1 MIDISGENVVLVGA
15 LLLFVAVIAGK
26 VAYRFGAPALLLFL
40 GVGMLFGLNFIS
52 FRSVEMT
59 QFVGMIALCIIL
71 FTGGMDTKFS
81 EIKPIIGPGVVLA
94 TAGVVMTAFILASF
108 VWLVAPWLGI
118 EMPFVLALLLASTM
132 SSTDSASVFSIL
144 RSKKQGLKQN
154 LRPLLELESGS
165 NDPMAYMMT
174 ILLISVVSHSSGS
187 VGMGMSV
194 VFFVVQMIVGA
205 LSGYL
210 IGRLAVWTINR
221 INLANHSLYSVLL
234 LAFIFFSFA
243 FTDLIKGNGY
253 LAVYLSGLVVGNY
266 KLQQK
271 RPLTVFFDG
280 FTWLMQIVMFLTL
293 GLFVNSDELL
303 EPRVLILGGLVG
315 AFMILVARPL
325 TVFICMAP
333 FRKFTAKARLYVSWV
348 GLRGAVPI
356 LFAIYPL
363 MAHVENAGLL
373 FNVVFLGTIISLL
386 VQGTTV
392 SGMANLLG
400 LAYEERES
408 AFSVDMHQDM
418 KSALTEVEV
427 NETMLESGHWLQS
440 AVYTSMLDF
449 AASVHRMAD
458 LAGKRPQLGCEYI
471 TAASLTGMDLAS
483 GSVSITAAVA
493 PDIFYKILGEQTGLD
508 IVDEASLL
516 PCVVSLARAKR
527 AYDKIKSAL
536 DQVEATG
543 YGIVMPGIDELTLEE
558 PEIVRQGGQ
567 YGVRLSASAPSL
579 HIMRANIHTEL
590 SPTVGSEQQGEELIK
605 SLLADF
611 ETDPGKLWSTNIF
624 GKSLNELV
632 SEGVQA
638 KLLHMPQ
645 ELSLIHI

>member
-1 MIDISGENVVLVGA
+1 MTQDQIYQNIAQRTGGDI
-15 LLLFVAVIAGK
+15 
-26 VAYRFGAPALLLFL
+26 YL
-40 GVGMLFGLNFIS
+40 GVVGPVRSGKSTFIKRFAELMLLPRIKNEARRARAHDELPQSAAGRTIMTTEPKFIPEKAVKLELSGGGS
-52 FRSVEMT
+52 FK
-59 QFVGMIALCIIL
+59 ALCIVAVRLGAVQQDDIR
-71 FTGGMDTKFS
+71 
-81 EIKPIIGPGVVLA
+81 LA
-94 TAGVVMTAFILASF
+94 
-108 VWLVAPWLGI
+108 
-118 EMPFVLALLLASTM
+118 
-132 SSTDSASVFSIL
+132 D
-144 RSKKQGLKQN
+144 
-154 LRPLLELESGS
+154 
-165 NDPMAYMMT
+165 
-174 ILLISVVSHSSGS
+174 
-187 VGMGMSV
+187 
-194 VFFVVQMIVGA
+194 VVQLCDDTALGVEIRLPRQVGNGA
-205 LSGYL
+205 VRRYDEAHRGVLPDDAAGAGLGGQVKRDLVVEPGTLDQARSL
-210 IGRLAVWTINR
+210 VFLMAERAVHHVADAVDEPRLAAEMAETYGHAVLPLNCTTMTVET
-221 INLANHSLYSVLL
+221 LDKLLQTLLYE
-234 LAFIFFSFA
+234 FPIRE
-243 FTDLIKGNGY
+243 I
-253 LAVYLSGLVVGNY
+253 AV
-266 KLQQK
+266 QM
-271 RPLTVFFDG
+271 P
-280 FTWLMQIVMFLTL
+280 
-293 GLFVNSDELL
+293 
-303 EPRVLILGGLVG
+303 
-315 AFMILVARPL
+315 A
-325 TVFICMAP
+325 
-333 FRKFTAKARLYVSWV
+333 WV
-348 GLRGAVPI
+348 
-356 LFAIYPL
+356 
-363 MAHVENAGLL
+363 
-373 FNVVFLGTIISLL
+373 
-386 VQGTTV
+386 
-392 SGMANLLG
+392 
-400 LAYEERES
+400 
-408 AFSVDMHQDM
+408 
-418 KSALTEVEV
+418 
-427 NETMLESGHWLQS
+427 TMLESGHWLQS

-645 ELSLIHI
+645 EARSRLQQTLERIINEGCDGLICILL